1 MQKRQLLARQVEGRD
16 CDLALYL
23 NGSKD
28 GQESFVLDGRA
39 MGQVRAMQPRTAAGA
54 PAARPALELP
64 GTSGCSA
71 WVAIPFILASKYSA
85 KQH

>member
-1 MQKRQLLARQVEGRD
+1 MTGIRTAVLAERQLLARQVEDRD

-39 MGQVRAMQPRTAAGA
+39 MGQVRAMQQRTAAGA
-54 PAARPALELP
+54 PAAHPALELADS
-64 GTSGCSA
+64 SGS
-71 WVAIPFILASKYSA
+71 SS
-85 KQH
+85 